1 MNIDE
6 LNIKVSSNTKS
17 AKSGIDNLTSA
28 LKVLSEIDLSNIQ
41 SLISGLEKIS
51 TALTGNKS
59 STSGANG
66 IKKVSQETNKIKYS
80 VENATPKIAELK
92 EELKGLSN
100 QDLSFGDKEFDKT
113 FTQLQQN
120 RDELKKYKKNLVAVA
135 NATKTPKKIWSE
147 EEIKNLDEVVSR
159 AVSAKKAVESVGQ
172 SVSKEF
178 GNATEKATKIPLTDK
193 MKMMNE
199 DDKKVQQ
206 IMSEVRKK
214 WFNLSFEQQQAT
226 LDATGIKNTTEFF
239 SRVYEAACKGEKAF
253 EKFSHTGDSSV
264 KKIKGSVT
272 ETTPK
277 IEELKESLREL
288 SNQGLTFGDK
298 KFDSTYQE
306 LQKNISAL
314 KAYKS
319 DLDNAN
325 ISAKKMVL
333 PLSKVSVL
341 LKGLSKASKSF
352 GKGLLN
358 GAKKAISNGI
368 KPLSE
373 GIKQFKNMLKSMITR
388 SILYTAMSAVRD
400 GFGILAKEDSKF
412 NKSMSRMYSSLM
424 TLKNAFVAAFAPIV
438 ETVEPCITSLL
449 NMLTQVVTKV
459 TQVLA
464 ALTGSSSA
472 TIAKKLTL
480 DYADAMD
487 ESSSS
492 TDKAAKSNE
501 KFKKSLMG
509 FDEINKLNGDDS
521 SLGDNSVGNNFTMQ
535 FTTGG
540 ANDLANMIKKAW
552 QDADFTDIG
561 KIISSKMVGMT
572 QKIPWEEIKNNAFK
586 GGKSFATLINGL
598 FSYTDKDGNTLSTS
612 IGKTIGESFNTLVD
626 FVYGYVSNLKW
637 KNIGTELAKGLLKTI
652 KTIKWDKFGTTIH
665 DFVVGLFDMISSF
678 FEKLC
683 EDEAQSQTISNAIT
697 DLLNGLQ
704 LDDITLHLV
713 NALISVAGFTLSLV
727 GNLILDLEKA
737 TIKPVAISIGEFIAD
752 GAYDIGV
759 WLDEHICQP
768 IHDWIWGDG
777 TDSPS
782 WLGRMFS
789 SGLYQGM
796 TDWIV
801 EKFEKLSNFVS
812 EYIYDPLAEDAEVHS
827 PSKLFARLGAFLA
840 EGLYN
845 GFKDWVTDKLADFQE
860 RGRNIKAS
868 ITDGLSNM
876 WGSAQDKFS
885 TFSTNINTWFSDK
898 KESFKAKGTN
908 LKENIKLG
916 IGNIWSST
924 GNNFNTFWSSLTN
937 FFNGKKGNAQGLG
950 SGITSSIK
958 TGLGNNLWSSTSYI
972 FTNFWR
978 DLKNYLGSETLKL
991 SVEWDTTST
1000 LGQALSKIGLQ
1011 GMPRLSFYAEGGFPN
1026 IGELFV
1032 ANERGAEMVGSLNN
1046 RPAVANNQQIENA
1059 LENAIYRGMMAAGS
1073 NGSKNI
1079 NLNVT
1084 VPLDNAVL
1092 GRAMV
1097 DYHNGYV
1104 RSTGGSPLIIG
1115 G

>member
-66 IKKVSQETNKIKYS
+66 ITKSTREVKKLKAVVSQT
-80 VENATPKIAELK
+80 TPKVNEIKKTLSEMPSKSISRSLNENELK
-92 EELKGLSN
+92 VIDDAVKRAEAENKSYEKMEKSYSDYHKNRKPLNIQNNKTSSLEDPYYKNSDSLKKLREELSLTN
-100 QDLSFGDKEFDKT
+100 
-113 FTQLQQN
+113 
-120 RDELKKYKKNLVAVA
+120 
-135 NATKTPKKIWSE
+135 SE
-147 EEIKNLDEVVSR
+147 
-159 AVSAKKAVESVGQ
+159 
-172 SVSKEF
+172 
-178 GNATEKATKIPLTDK
+178 
-193 MKMMNE
+193 
-199 DDKKVQQ
+199 
-206 IMSEVRKK
+206 
-214 WFNLSFEQQQAT
+214 
-226 LDATGIKNTTEFF
+226 
-239 SRVYEAACKGEKAF
+239 YEKAF
-253 EKFSHTGDSSV
+253 KAGSVLKTGQDWENFTNKVKQADESLKGASNNGSSAV
-264 KKIKGSVT
+264 NKIKGSVAN
-272 ETTPK
+272 TTPK
-277 IEELKESLREL
+277 IEELKEQLREL
-288 SNQGLTFGDK
+288 SNQGLTFGNK

-325 ISAKKMVL
+325 VSAKKMVL
-333 PLSKVSVL
+333 PLNKVSVL
-341 LKGLSKASKSF
+341 LKGLSKAGKSF

-438 ETVEPCITSLL
+438 ETVEPYITSLL

-521 SLGDNSVGNNFTMQ
+521 SSDDNSVGDNFTMQ

-561 KIISSKMVGMT
+561 KIISSKIVGMT
-572 QKIPWEEIKNNAFK
+572 QNIPWDEIKNNAFK
-586 GGKSFATLINGL
+586 GGKSFASLINGL
-598 FSYTDKDGNTLSTS
+598 FRYTDKDGNTLATS

-626 FVYGYVSNLKW
+626 FVYGYVSNLEW
-637 KNIGTELAKGLLKTI
+637 KNIGTELAKGILKTI
-652 KTIKWDKFGTTIH
+652 KTVNWNKFGTTIH

-683 EDEAQSQTISNAIT
+683 EDEAKSQTISNAIT

-727 GNLILDLEKA
+727 GNLILDLEEA
-737 TIKPVAISIGEFIAD
+737 TIKPVAISIGKFIAD
-752 GAYDIGV
+752 GAYDMGV

-768 IHDWIWGDG
+768 IHAWIWGDG
-777 TDSPS
+777 KDSPS

-801 EKFEKLSNFVS
+801 EKFEKLSDFVS
-812 EYIYDPLAEDAEVHS
+812 EHIYDPLAEDAEVHS
-827 PSKLFARLGAFLA
+827 PSKKFARLGAFLA

-845 GFKDWVTDKLADFQE
+845 GFKDWVTDKLSSFQE
-860 RGRNIKAS
+860 RGRDIKTS
-868 ITDGLSNM
+868 ITTGLGNM
-876 WGSAQDKFS
+876 WNSAQDKFS
-885 TFSTNINTWFSDK
+885 TFSTKINTWFSDK
-898 KESFKAKGTN
+898 KENFKTKGSSIR
-908 LKENIKLG
+908 ENINSG
-916 IGNIWSST
+916 IGNIWGTTNGKFSS
-924 GNNFNTFWSSLTN
+924 FWSSLNN

-972 FTNFWR
+972 FTNFWT
-978 DLKNYLGSETLKL
+978 DLKNYLGRETLRL
-991 SVEWDTTST
+991 RVEWDTTST
-1000 LGQALSKIGLQ
+1000 LGQALTKLGLQ

-1026 IGELFV
+1026 VGELFV

-1073 NGSKNI
+1073 NGGNSI

-1084 VPLDNAVL
+1084 VPLDEAIL

>member
-80 VENATPKIAELK
+80 VENATPKIIEHK
-92 EELKGLSN
+92 EELKSLSN
-100 QDLSFGDKEFDKT
+100 QDLSFGDKDFDKT

-120 RDELKKYKKNLVAVA
+120 RDELKKYKKNLVDVA
-135 NATKTPKKIWSE
+135 NATKSPKKIWSDE
-147 EEIKNLDEVVSR
+147 EMKNLDEVVAR
-159 AVSAKKAVESVGQ
+159 AVSAKKAVDSVGQ

-178 GNATEKATKIPLTDK
+178 GNATEKVTKIPLTGKVKED
-193 MKMMNE
+193 NE
-199 DDKKVQQ
+199 EYKRVQQ
-206 IMSEVRKK
+206 IMSDVRDK
-214 WFNLSFEQQQAT
+214 WFYLSNEQQKAT
-226 LDATGIKNTTEFF
+226 LKTTGMKNETEFF
-239 SRVYEAACKGEKAF
+239 TRVYEAACKGEKAF

-272 ETTPK
+272 QTTPK
-277 IEELKESLREL
+277 IEELKEQLREL
-288 SNQGLTFGDK
+288 SNQGLTFGNK

-325 ISAKKMVL
+325 VSAKKMVL

-341 LKGLSKASKSF
+341 LKGLSKAGKSF

-438 ETVEPCITSLL
+438 ETVEPYITSLL

-487 ESSSS
+487 KSSSS

-509 FDEINKLNGDDS
+509 FDEINKLNGNDS
-521 SLGDNSVGNNFTMQ
+521 SSDDNSVSDNFTMQ
-535 FTTGG
+535 FTAGG

-552 QDADFTDIG
+552 QDADFTDVG
-561 KIISSKMVGMT
+561 EIISSKIVGML
-572 QKIPWEEIKNNAFK
+572 QSINWEKIKSNAFK

-598 FSYTDKDGNTLSTS
+598 FSYTDKDGNTLATS

-637 KNIGTELAKGLLKTI
+637 KNIGTELAKGILKTI
-652 KTIKWDKFGTTIH
+652 KTVNWNKFGTTINE
-665 DFVVGLFDMISSF
+665 FVTGLLTSISSF
-678 FEKLC
+678 VRTLTQNDGDEFIDAVTDFVEGLDLGEIVIDILKLAF
-683 EDEAQSQTISNAIT
+683 DIT
-697 DLLNGLQ
+697 DATVRIIGNIGKRVLEAICDALGFE
-704 LDDITLHLV
+704 LDDTGENVYMGGAMGIVLPKFHFTKKPEIEEGDKKSLWEKIVETLKSIEPITM
-713 NALISVAGFTLSLV
+713 SV
-727 GNLILDLEKA
+727 GNGIGKN
-737 TIKPVAISIGEFIAD
+737 TGKSITSGTKD
-752 GAYDIGV
+752 GIG
-759 WLDEHICQP
+759 D
-768 IHDWIWGDG
+768 IWGTTEG
-777 TDSPS
+777 NFSAFWTD
-782 WLGRMFS
+782 
-789 SGLYQGM
+789 
-796 TDWIV
+796 
-801 EKFEKLSNFVS
+801 
-812 EYIYDPLAEDAEVHS
+812 
-827 PSKLFARLGAFLA
+827 
-840 EGLYN
+840 
-845 GFKDWVTDKLADFQE
+845 
-860 RGRNIKAS
+860 
-868 ITDGLSNM
+868 ITN
-876 WGSAQDKFS
+876 
-885 TFSTNINTWFSDK
+885 WFSGK
-898 KESFKAKGTN
+898 KTGTQNLGKGVTTN
-908 LKENIKLG
+908 LNTG
-916 IGNIWSST
+916 IGNIWGTT
-924 GNNFNTFWSSLTN
+924 GSRFSVFWSSLSSFFSGKKTGAQSLGKGVTTNLNSGIGNIWGTTNGKFSSFWSSLNN

-972 FTNFWR
+972 FTNFWT
-978 DLKNYLGSETLKL
+978 DLKNYLGRETLRL
-991 SVEWDTTST
+991 RVEWDTTST
-1000 LGQALSKIGLQ
+1000 LGQALTKLGLQ
-1011 GMPRLSFYAEGGFPN
+1011 GMPKLSFYAEGGFPN
-1026 IGELFV
+1026 VGELFV

-1073 NGSKNI
+1073 NGGNSI

-1084 VPLDNAVL
+1084 VPLDEAIL

-1097 DYHNGYV
+1097 DYHNSYV
-1104 RSTGGSPLIIG
+1104 RSTGGSPLMIG

>member
-6 LNIKVSSNTKS
+6 LNIKISSNTKS

-66 IKKVSQETNKIKYS
+66 ISKSTQEVKKLKAVAVQVSPKVTEIKKTLS
-80 VENATPKIAELK
+80 EMPSKSISRELSESELK
-92 EELKGLSN
+92 VIDNAVKRIEAENKQYEKMEKSYNDYHKNRKPINTQSNKTTQYEDPYYKNDLGLKKLREELSLTDS
-100 QDLSFGDKEFDKT
+100 E
-113 FTQLQQN
+113 
-120 RDELKKYKKNLVAVA
+120 YKKAFKSGDVKSKADDWINFSNNVKQA
-135 NATKTPKKIWSE
+135 N
-147 EEIKNLDEVVSR
+147 
-159 AVSAKKAVESVGQ
+159 ESLKDVG
-172 SVSKEF
+172 SNGS
-178 GNATEKATKIPLTDK
+178 
-193 MKMMNE
+193 
-199 DDKKVQQ
+199 
-206 IMSEVRKK
+206 
-214 WFNLSFEQQQAT
+214 
-226 LDATGIKNTTEFF
+226 
-239 SRVYEAACKGEKAF
+239 
-253 EKFSHTGDSSV
+253 SSV
-264 KKIKGSVT
+264 NKIKGSVT
-272 ETTPK
+272 NTTPK
-277 IEELKESLREL
+277 IEELKEQLKTL
-288 SNQGLTFGDK
+288 SGQGLTFGDK

-306 LQKNISAL
+306 LQKNISVL
-314 KAYKS
+314 KAYKGN
-319 DLDNAN
+319 LDNAN
-325 ISAKKMVL
+325 SSAKKMVS
-333 PLSKVSVL
+333 PLNKVNVL
-341 LKGLSKASKSF
+341 LKGISKAGKSF

-358 GAKKAISNGI
+358 GAKKTITNGI

-388 SILYTAMSAVRD
+388 SILYTAMGAVRD

-412 NKSMSRMYSSLM
+412 NKSMSHMYSALM

-438 ETVEPCITSLL
+438 ETVEPYITVLI

-480 DYADAMD
+480 DYAEAMD

-492 TDKAAKSNE
+492 TDKATKSNKE
-501 KFKKSLMG
+501 FKKSLMG
-509 FDEINKLNGDDS
+509 FDEINKLNGEDFS
-521 SLGDNSVGNNFTMQ
+521 SSNSSVSDNFTTQ

-540 ANDLANMIKKAW
+540 ANDLAKMIKKAW
-552 QDADFTDIG
+552 QDADFTDVG
-561 KIISSKMVGMT
+561 EIISSKIVGML
-572 QKIPWEEIKNNAFK
+572 QGIKWDKIKSNAFK

-598 FSYTDKDGNTLSTS
+598 FKYTDEDGNTLATS
-612 IGKTIGESFNTLVD
+612 IGGTIGESFNTLVN
-626 FVYGYVSNLKW
+626 FVHGYVSNLNW
-637 KNIGTELAKGLLKTI
+637 KNLGNELANGILKTI
-652 KTIKWDKFGTTIH
+652 ETVEWDDFGATIH
-665 DFVVGLFDMISSF
+665 DFVVGLFDAIASF
-678 FEKLC
+678 FDKLS
-683 EDEAQSQTISNAIT
+683 EEEQQSQVISKAIT
-697 DLLNGLQ
+697 DLINGLQ

-713 NALISVAGFTLSLV
+713 NAVISIAGFTLSLV
-727 GNLILDLEKA
+727 GNLLLDLENA
-737 TIKPVAISIGEFIAD
+737 TIKPVAINIGEFIAD
-752 GAYDIGV
+752 KAYNMGE
-759 WLDEHICQP
+759 WLDEHICEP
-768 IHDWIWGDG
+768 IRKWIWGDG
-777 TDSPS
+777 EDSPS

-796 TDWIV
+796 TDWII
-801 EKFEKLSNFVS
+801 EKFEKLSNWIS

-845 GFKDWVTDKLADFQE
+845 GFRDWVSDKLSNFQE
-860 RGRNIKAS
+860 RGREIKTS
-868 ITDGLSNM
+868 ITTGIGNIWS
-876 WGSAQDKFS
+876 SAQEKF
-885 TFSTNINTWFSDK
+885 TNFSQNINTWFSDK
-898 KESFKAKGTN
+898 KESFKTKGAN
-908 LKENIKLG
+908 LKENIKSG

-924 GNNFNTFWSSLTN
+924 SSNFNTYWTN
-937 FFNGKKGNAQGLG
+937 ISGWFNGKKSSAQSLG
-950 SGITSSIK
+950 SSITSNIR
-958 TGLGNNLWSSTSYI
+958 TGIGDIWSKTSYK
-972 FTNFWR
+972 FTSFWTS
-978 DLKNYLGSETLKL
+978 LKNYLGSKTLKL

-1000 LGQALSKIGLQ
+1000 LGKALTKVGLQ
-1011 GMPRLSFYAEGGFPN
+1011 GMPKLSFYANGGFPN

-1059 LENAIYRGMMAAGS
+1059 LENAIYRGMMAAGNNSS
-1073 NGSKNI
+1073 NSI

-1084 VPLDNAVL
+1084 VPLDEAIL

-1104 RSTGGSPLIIG
+1104 RTTGGSPLLIG

>member
-66 IKKVSQETNKIKYS
+66 ITKSTREVKKLKAVVSQT
-80 VENATPKIAELK
+80 TPKVNEIKKTLSEMPSKSISRSLNENELK
-92 EELKGLSN
+92 VIDDAVKRAEAENKSYEKMEKSYSDYHKNRKPLNIQNNKTSSLEDPYYKNSDSLKKLREELSLTN
-100 QDLSFGDKEFDKT
+100 
-113 FTQLQQN
+113 
-120 RDELKKYKKNLVAVA
+120 
-135 NATKTPKKIWSE
+135 SE
-147 EEIKNLDEVVSR
+147 
-159 AVSAKKAVESVGQ
+159 
-172 SVSKEF
+172 
-178 GNATEKATKIPLTDK
+178 
-193 MKMMNE
+193 
-199 DDKKVQQ
+199 
-206 IMSEVRKK
+206 
-214 WFNLSFEQQQAT
+214 
-226 LDATGIKNTTEFF
+226 
-239 SRVYEAACKGEKAF
+239 YEKAF
-253 EKFSHTGDSSV
+253 KAGSVLKTGQDWENFTNKVKQADESLKGASNNGSSAV
-264 KKIKGSVT
+264 NKIKGSVAN
-272 ETTPK
+272 TTPK
-277 IEELKESLREL
+277 IEELKEQLREL
-288 SNQGLTFGDK
+288 SNQGLTFGNK

-325 ISAKKMVL
+325 VSAKKMVL
-333 PLSKVSVL
+333 PLNKVSVL
-341 LKGLSKASKSF
+341 LKGLSKAGKSF

-438 ETVEPCITSLL
+438 ETVEPYITSLL

-509 FDEINKLNGDDS
+509 FDEINKLNGDDAS
-521 SLGDNSVGNNFTMQ
+521 SDDNSVGDNFTMQ

-552 QDADFTDIG
+552 QDADFTDVG
-561 KIISSKMVGMT
+561 EIISSKIVGML
-572 QKIPWEEIKNNAFK
+572 QRINWEKIKSNAFK

-598 FSYTDKDGNTLSTS
+598 FSYTDKDGNTLATS

-637 KNIGTELAKGLLKTI
+637 KNIGTELAKGILKTI
-652 KTIKWDKFGTTIH
+652 KTVNWNKFGTTINE
-665 DFVVGLFDMISSF
+665 FVTGLLTSISSF
-678 FEKLC
+678 VR
-683 EDEAQSQTISNAIT
+683 
-697 DLLNGLQ
+697 
-704 LDDITLHLV
+704 TLTQ
-713 NALISVAGFTLSLV
+713 NDG
-727 GNLILDLEKA
+727 D
-737 TIKPVAISIGEFIAD
+737 EFIDA
-752 GAYDIGV
+752 V
-759 WLDEHICQP
+759 
-768 IHDWIWGDG
+768 
-777 TDSPS
+777 TD
-782 WLGRMFS
+782 F
-789 SGLYQGM
+789 
-796 TDWIV
+796 
-801 EKFEKLSNFVS
+801 
-812 EYIYDPLAEDAEVHS
+812 
-827 PSKLFARLGAFLA
+827 A
-840 EGLYN
+840 EGLDL
-845 GFKDWVTDKLADFQE
+845 GEIVIDILKLAFDITDATV
-860 RGRNIKAS
+860 RIIGNIGKRVLEAICDALGFELDDTGENVYMGGAMGIVLPKFHFTKKPEIEEDDKKSLWEKIVETLKSIEPITMSVGNGIGKNTGKS
-868 ITDGLSNM
+868 ITSGTKDGIGDI
-876 WGSAQDKFS
+876 WGTTEGNFSAFWTDI
-885 TFSTNINTWFSDK
+885 TNWFSGK
-898 KESFKAKGTN
+898 KTGTQNLGKGVTTN
-908 LKENIKLG
+908 LNTG
-916 IGNIWSST
+916 IGNIWGTT
-924 GNNFNTFWSSLTN
+924 GSRFSVFWSSLSSFFSGKKTGAQSLGKGVTTNLNSGIGNIWGATNGKFSSFWSSLNN

-972 FTNFWR
+972 FTNFWT
-978 DLKNYLGSETLKL
+978 DLKNYLGRETLRL
-991 SVEWDTTST
+991 RVEWDTTST
-1000 LGQALSKIGLQ
+1000 LGQALTKLGLQ

-1026 IGELFV
+1026 VGELFV

-1073 NGSKNI
+1073 NGGNSI

-1084 VPLDNAVL
+1084 VPLDEAIL

-1097 DYHNGYV
+1097 DYHNCYV